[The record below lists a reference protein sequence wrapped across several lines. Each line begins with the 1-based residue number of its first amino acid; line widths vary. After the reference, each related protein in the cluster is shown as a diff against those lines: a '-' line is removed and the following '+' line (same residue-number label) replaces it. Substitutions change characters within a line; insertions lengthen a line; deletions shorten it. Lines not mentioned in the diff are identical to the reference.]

1 MDAIRSVS
9 LGIMDY
15 ICNITLHII
24 LMELLRKLKEEKNL
38 KEHLFSDKGELNP
51 VKTNSPPLK
60 TWSCISIFPW
70 YVHIFF
76 SSSSVAIC
84 LDCFPVALRVFPVN
98 PAPLPLPQWCP
109 TSAEPCAWQLR
120 SASVA
125 QPLWRSG
132 SHSLSPSLKQ
142 GSNAPGWKAEQRG
155 FQGRKNT
162 EVLIS
167 LWCSPITHL
176 QCI

>member
-1 MDAIRSVS
+1 MGKRTAGLIACGGQDKWRLQKKHPTEIAQKMMDAIRSVS

-24 LMELLRKLKEEKNL
+24 LMELLPKLKEEKNL

-60 TWSCISIFPW
+60 TWICISIFPW

-109 TSAEPCAWQLR
+109 TSAEPCA
-120 SASVA
+120 
-125 QPLWRSG
+125 
-132 SHSLSPSLKQ
+132 
-142 GSNAPGWKAEQRG
+142 
-155 FQGRKNT
+155 
-162 EVLIS
+162 
-167 LWCSPITHL
+167 
-176 QCI
+176 